1 MPHDTLIIGG
11 GVLGAATAHH
21 LARDGVRT
29 LLVDRRDAGRATSA
43 GAGIIAPETNTRDGD
58 AWFHFGIEAGRY
70 YPALI
75 EQLRETGAPDTGY
88 ARCGKLT
95 VAATDDEVEPFGEML
110 RVVRQRQRTHDLP
123 AASDFDEISPAEA
136 RERFPALGNVQRAC
150 WLTNA
155 ARVDGRQLEAAL
167 RHAGRAHGLAERDGS
182 VERILMQGGRAT
194 GVVVD
199 GEELYADAVVV
210 AAGAWSNALLTP
222 FSVQIPVAPQR
233 GQIAHLDLPTGTFD
247 RDTGDWPV
255 VTGFHGHYLVAWPG
269 GRVVGGATRET
280 DSGFVPETTAAGVVE
295 TLSEVLR
302 VAPGLSTASVREVRV
317 GLRPYSADG
326 LPVLGRLPGVEG
338 LFLAT
343 GNGPTGLTLG
353 PLSGRVVAGL
363 VQGRTADA
371 EIAAFGIERFLSHG
385 PGAS

>member
-1 MPHDTLIIGG
+1 MPYNTLIIGG
-11 GVLGAATAHH
+11 GVLGAATAYH

-58 AWFHFGIEAGRY
+58 AWFRFGIEAGRY
-70 YPALI
+70 YPTLI
-75 EQLRETGAPDTGY
+75 EQMRETGAPDTGY

-95 VAATDDEVEPFGEML
+95 VAAATDEVEPFEQML
-110 RVVRQRQRTHDLP
+110 HTVRQRQAERNLP
-123 AASDFDEISPAEA
+123 AADDFDELTAVEA

-150 WLTNA
+150 WLGSA
-155 ARVDGRQLEAAL
+155 ARIDGRQLEAAL
-167 RHAGRAHGLAERDGS
+167 RHAGRQHGLVERKAS
-182 VERILMQGGRAT
+182 VERILVEGDRAI
-194 GVVVD
+194 GVVAD
-199 GEELYADAVVV
+199 GKEIHANAVVV
-210 AAGAWSNALLTP
+210 AAGAWSNALLAP
-222 FSVQIPVAPQR
+222 FGAQIPVAPQR

-247 RDTGDWPV
+247 LDTGDWPV
-255 VTGFHGHYLVAWPG
+255 VTGFHGHYLVAWPN

-280 DSGFVPETTAAGVVE
+280 DSGFVPQTTAAGVVE

-302 VAPGLSTASVREVRV
+302 IAPGLATASVREVRV

-353 PLSGRVVAGL
+353 PLSGRAVANL
-363 VQGRTADA
+363 VQGREAGV
-371 EIAAFGIERFLSHG
+371 EIAAFGIERFLSHRSD
-385 PGAS
+385 AS